1 MDIELS
7 ALRLAEIDSIDDVLV
22 DHDYR
27 DNHDHFEV
35 PRRRPV
41 STNAATVSRRR
52 FPPG

>member
-22 DHDYR
+22 DHDYIIATT
-27 DNHDHFEV
+27 FEV

-41 STNAATVSRRR
+41 STNAATASRRR